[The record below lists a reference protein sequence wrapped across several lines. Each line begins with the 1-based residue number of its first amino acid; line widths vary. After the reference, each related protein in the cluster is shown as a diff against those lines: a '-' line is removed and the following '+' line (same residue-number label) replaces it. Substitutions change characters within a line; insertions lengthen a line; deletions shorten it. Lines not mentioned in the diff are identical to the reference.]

1 MFAKLLVL
9 VGAKWCLLLRLV
21 ITPYVVCFS
30 AWRSVCLTDGTHYTA
45 HTTKHSVHGNRHT
58 VLSTLRLVSGCCV
71 LYIVITQCAVYA
83 VVPSCVAVRCV
94 VCVVFHGACS
104 DCLEIFVLHHVYD
117 WCVISVRFVCD

>member
-1 MFAKLLVL
+1 M

-21 ITPYVVCFS
+21 ITPYIVCFS

-71 LYIVITQCAVYA
+71 LYIVITRAVYA

-104 DCLEIFVLHHVYD
+104 DCLEIFVLNHVYD
-117 WCVISVRFVCD
+117 